1 MDLELLKGRWN
12 NWAWIIVVYLDE
24 LCTFVPD
31 IQFDTGGDAI
41 DMSVKEL
48 SKPEDGISSSE
59 KRMSQRALA
68 SKNGP
73 RIVKRR
79 GHSSEKANYFTT

>member
-1 MDLELLKGRWN
+1 MYIWTNCSQLFPIL
-12 NWAWIIVVYLDE
+12 
-24 LCTFVPD
+24 P
-31 IQFDTGGDAI
+31 DTGEDAI

-48 SKPEDGISSSE
+48 LKPDDGISFSE

-79 GHSSEKANYFTT
+79 